1 MVLTP
6 LLSDRVRRIG
16 LVATA
21 VAALVA
27 WPALWVAVGDLP
39 AGPGWAGGGT
49 LALLAGLAGRILAD
63 PETRSGGRRV
73 LRLFPAAAGI
83 LAVVVGGLVWMLARW
98 VTPSADPATLRLLA
112 VTGILTLPVLI
123 ALQLFTLR
131 VLRAGGASAGWIHPS
146 RSVRPPTR
154 SPTRRRF
161 SMSPLFIVLLVAHI
175 FAAVMFIGGATI
187 ASAVFPRYLDWHWSV
202 DEGGVNPAGDPPRR
216 QEQVLRALARI
227 TRGYGAGALLVPLL
241 GLVLAF
247 VDDRLGEAW
256 LNISLVLTAVAA
268 YLLIIVVRTQDAQ
281 MRVIR
286 AGDTGG
292 DAVARKRDLGRMRLA
307 ANSFNTVWLI
317 ILVLMVWRPGGR
329 A

>member
-6 LLSDRVRRIG
+6 LLSDRVRWIG

-83 LAVVVGGLVWMLARW
+83 LAVVIGGLVSMPARW

-112 VTGILTLPVLI
+112 VTGILTPPVLI

-131 VLRAGGASAGWIHPS
+131 VLRAGGASAAWIHHPHP
-146 RSVRPPTR
+146 VHPP
-154 SPTRRRF
+154 
-161 SMSPLFIVLLVAHI
+161 AH
-175 FAAVMFIGGATI
+175 
-187 ASAVFPRYLDWHWSV
+187 P
-202 DEGGVNPAGDPPRR
+202 PAGGSR
-216 QEQVLRALARI
+216 
-227 TRGYGAGALLVPLL
+227 
-241 GLVLAF
+241 
-247 VDDRLGEAW
+247 
-256 LNISLVLTAVAA
+256 
-268 YLLIIVVRTQDAQ
+268 
-281 MRVIR
+281 
-286 AGDTGG
+286 
-292 DAVARKRDLGRMRLA
+292 
-307 ANSFNTVWLI
+307 
-317 ILVLMVWRPGGR
+317 
-329 A
+329 